1 MSSGIEIYVRP
12 SGDRVLLNIY
22 VPKSVRSQFLEGL
35 RSGSF
40 GDDDVRINMELS
52 VLPQWLTESDD
63 GVANQLPAHIRVPIS
78 AINVQS
84 DD

>member
-22 VPKSVRSQFLEGL
+22 VPKSVRNQFIEGL

-40 GDDDVRINMELS
+40 GDGELKTSMELS
-52 VLPQWLTESDD
+52 VLPQWITESEDR
-63 GVANQLPAHIRVPIS
+63 VVNQLPMHIRVPIS
-78 AINVQS
+78 AINFQS

>member
-22 VPKSVRSQFLEGL
+22 VPKSVRKQFLEGL

-40 GDDDVRINMELS
+40 GDGDARINMELS
-52 VLPQWLTESDD
+52 VLPQWITESEDR
-63 GVANQLPAHIRVPIS
+63 VANQLPTHIRVPIS